1 MTVTTE
7 KKDQFTYT
15 VLLALH
21 LAHQA
26 FKETVTSLT
35 RITSLLPTDRI
46 HSGPELMHTISDVSP
61 VLAQSNETNHA
72 AVSTL
77 SSVIPAISDVSPV
90 LVRANEPNQ
99 SALSSISNII
109 PVVGAVVAAHS
120 SSMSTSI
127 QTASAQSAAANQF
140 SVVPSDFFPS
150 DAPWQTISI
159 KQVGLIVA
167 LFALMIHKYS
177 NRDVES
183 TLNNNKPTYVS

>member
-15 VLLALH
+15 MLLALH

-46 HSGPELMHTISDVSP
+46 HSGPELMTTTSDVSP
-61 VLAQSNETNHA
+61 VLAQSNET
-72 AVSTL
+72 
-77 SSVIPAISDVSPV
+77 
-90 LVRANEPNQ
+90 NQ

-150 DAPWQTISI
+150 DAPWQTVSI